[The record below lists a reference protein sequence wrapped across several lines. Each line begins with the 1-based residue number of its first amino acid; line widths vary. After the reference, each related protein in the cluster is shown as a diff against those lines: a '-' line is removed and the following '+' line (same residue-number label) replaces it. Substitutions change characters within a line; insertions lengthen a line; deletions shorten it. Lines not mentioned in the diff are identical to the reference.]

1 MIDIID
7 WNALH
12 EQHPDFVELVGEE
25 IDELDWYAL
34 LLAGAGHAYLTSLFS
49 AEVKSADFLTHPM
62 VELLRAK
69 TSRLLDN
76 SLL

>member
-7 WNALH
+7 WNTLH

-34 LLAGAGHAYLTSLFS
+34 LLAGAGLAYLTSLFI
-49 AEVKSADFLTHPM
+49 AEVESTDFLTHPM

-69 TSRLLDN
+69 TSRLLDD